1 MYTFQRPGV
10 AREALAT
17 RSLMASTPLLDAA
30 SSSWTSKEAPLVIS
44 TQESH
49 TPHGSPST
57 GLSQFSAFARI
68 LAKALNCERPV
79 RSEPCGVCD
88 SCVDITRGASF
99 DVHEIGR

>member
-57 GLSQFSAFARI
+57 GLSQFSAFARL
-68 LAKALNCERPV
+68 LAVDVFPVPRGPEERYACATRSSRTAWRRALTTW
-79 RSEPCGVCD
+79 SW
-88 SCVDITRGASF
+88 
-99 DVHEIGR
+99 